1 MRFRIKILSIII
13 ALLLLAA
20 FSAKSSAF
28 AQDPNLPDTV
38 YIDSTQSPLSEW
50 AVAINFVNDQP
61 LAGFEITLKY
71 DYDPALI
78 FLDSFSF
85 VGSRV
90 DYIPTK
96 GMTRHYL
103 DSAISIWGFPLSEP
117 LIPSGSGLLGHLHFS
132 YPDSLDS
139 ILVKIDSVNVQNL
152 LIHWST
158 SFSDSLANQFA
169 PQFEFGYLYIN
180 RELCCIDQVGD
191 VNYDGVDAN
200 ILDLTYLVDRIFR
213 GGPELFCPEEG
224 DFDQDPD
231 GNVNVVDLVYL
242 VDYIFR
248 GGPAPPDC
256 PY

>member
-20 FSAKSSAF
+20 FSAKSSVL

-71 DYDPALI
+71 NYDPALI

-85 VGSRV
+85 VGGRV

-96 GMTRHYL
+96 GMTRHFL

-117 LIPSGSGLLGHLHFS
+117 LIPSGSGLLGNLHFS

-139 ILVKIDSVNVQNL
+139 ILVTIDSITVQT
-152 LIHWST
+152 IKIEWST
-158 SFSDSLANQFA
+158 SFSDSLANQFT

-180 RELCCIDQVGD
+180 RELCCIGQRGD
-191 VNYDGVDAN
+191 FNNDGADAN
-200 ILDLTYLVDRIFR
+200 IVDLTFLIDNIFRGGPDLNCAEEGNLDQDVEANVNIIDLTYLVDFIFR
-213 GGPELFCPEEG
+213 GGA
-224 DFDQDPD
+224 
-231 GNVNVVDLVYL
+231 
-242 VDYIFR
+242 
-248 GGPAPPDC
+248 APPDC
-256 PY
+256 P

>member
-20 FSAKSSAF
+20 FSAKSSVF

-38 YIDSTQSPLSEW
+38 YIDSTQTPLSEW
-50 AVAINFVNDQP
+50 AVAIRFVNDQP

-71 DYDPALI
+71 DYDPALV

-85 VGSRV
+85 FGGRV

-96 GMTRHYL
+96 GITRHFL
-103 DSAISIWGFPLSEP
+103 DSAYTIWGFPLSEP

-132 YPDSLDS
+132 FPDSLDS
-139 ILVKIDSVNVQNL
+139 ILVTIDSVSVQRIN
-152 LIHWST
+152 IHWST
-158 SFSDSLANQFA
+158 SFSDSLANQFT

-180 RELCCIDQVGD
+180 RELCCIGQVGD
-191 VNYDGVDAN
+191 VNNDGDDAN
-200 ILDLTYLVDRIFR
+200 ILDLTYLTDFIFR
-213 GGPELFCPEEG
+213 GGPDLSCAEEG
-224 DFDQDPD
+224 NFDQDAEGD
-231 GNVNVVDLVYL
+231 VNIIDLTYL
-242 VDYIFR
+242 IDLLFR

-256 PY
+256 P

>member
-1 MRFRIKILSIII
+1 MRFRIKVLSIII
-13 ALLLLAA
+13 ALLLLAS

-38 YIDSTQSPLSEW
+38 YIDSAQSPLSEA
-50 AVAINFVNDQP
+50 AVAISFVNDQP
-61 LAGFEITLKY
+61 LAGFEITIKY

-85 VGSRV
+85 VGGRV

-96 GMTRHYL
+96 GLTRHYL

-139 ILVKIDSVNVQNL
+139 ILVKIDSVNVQTL

-180 RELCCIDQVGD
+180 RNLCCIGQRGD
-191 VNYDGVDAN
+191 INNDGVDAN
-200 ILDLTYLVDRIFR
+200 ILDLTYLIDRIFR
-213 GGPELFCPEEG
+213 GGPLLNCDEEG
-224 DFDQDPD
+224 NLDQDVEA
-231 GNVNVVDLVYL
+231 NVNILDLTYL
-242 VDYIFR
+242 VDFIFR

-256 PY
+256 P

>member
-13 ALLLLAA
+13 ALLLLAT
-20 FSAKSSAF
+20 FSAKGSVF
-28 AQDPNLPDTV
+28 GQDPNLPDTV

-50 AVAINFVNDQP
+50 AVAISFVNDQP

-85 VGSRV
+85 VGGRV

-96 GMTRHYL
+96 GMTRHFL
-103 DSAISIWGFPLSEP
+103 DSAYSIWGFPLSEP

-139 ILVKIDSVNVQNL
+139 ILVTIDSISVRT
-152 LIHWST
+152 IKIEWST
-158 SFSDSLANQFA
+158 SFSDSLANQIT

-180 RELCCIDQVGD
+180 RDLCCIGQRGD
-191 VNYDGVDAN
+191 INNDGKDAN
-200 ILDLTYLVDRIFR
+200 ILDLTYLIDRIFR
-213 GGPELFCPEEG
+213 GGPDIYCPEEG
-224 DFDQDPD
+224 NFDQDVE
-231 GNVNVVDLVYL
+231 GNVNIIDLTFL
-242 VDYIFR
+242 VDVIFR

-256 PY
+256 P

>member
-1 MRFRIKILSIII
+1 MRFRIKVLSIII
-13 ALLLLAA
+13 ALLLLAS

-38 YIDSTQSPLSEW
+38 YIDSAQSPLSEA
-50 AVAINFVNDQP
+50 AVAISFVNDQP
-61 LAGFEITLKY
+61 LAGFEITIKY

-85 VGSRV
+85 VGGRV

-96 GMTRHYL
+96 GLTRHYL

-139 ILVKIDSVNVQNL
+139 ILVKIDSVSVQTL
-152 LIHWST
+152 MIHWNT
-158 SFSDSLANQFA
+158 SFSDSLANQFT

-180 RELCCIDQVGD
+180 RNLCCIGQRGD
-191 VNYDGVDAN
+191 INNDGVDAN
-200 ILDLTYLVDRIFR
+200 ILDLTYLIDRIFR
-213 GGPELFCPEEG
+213 GGPLLNCDEEG
-224 DFDQDPD
+224 NLDQDVEA
-231 GNVNVVDLVYL
+231 NVNILDLTYL
-242 VDYIFR
+242 VDFIFR

-256 PY
+256 P